1 MNNLS
6 KDFKFIPAILTSFDA
21 FATCNDND
29 GQEDGFDVGAAEF
42 IKAIL
47 KK

>member
-6 KDFKFIPAILTSFDA
+6 KDFKFIPAILTSFEA
-21 FATCNDND
+21 FLTSNYNDE
-29 GQEDGFDVGAAEF
+29 QKDGFDVGAAEF